1 LLRNSLNFNAS
12 SLLNFKNNFLLLFF
26 IFLAFFGQTQT
37 NNGLSTEVRAYL
49 FHIVR
54 KSPILEKNIGKAFEY
69 VGPNIKLLDG
79 GINYDSLELL
89 IINDPTL
96 LIIRNDLIAKS
107 PKGLLAEASNKTAL
121 WELCKQIQLTINGGK
136 QQTLITSY
144 LDYFFD
150 SLPNAVSRGK
160 IYNELLTPSSSPIFQ
175 TNLSL
180 NDRIQLLE
188 AIGIKDRD
196 EQKLIFDAQSYA
208 INKTVESRALEIF
221 KILGGQVSSF
231 ENLLIAC
238 GDGSYTSG
246 LLEERDKD
254 EYGEWNKGLPK
265 AIGFFPYDV
274 YLEGTKKP
282 ELKSKR
288 IVSRWVETVGM
299 DKETVLH
306 FDVWGYNSTKQTT
319 VVIEKDGA
327 QYHLFGSEK
336 TRFLSPDSTFSSGIT
351 FQTIINQII
360 EYTFKDLKG
369 SIEGKEGYNAM
380 IKQTQNDIQETLL
393 AIHEKESSY
402 ENLNKVDFVT
412 KKKPSR
418 EMRKLKKKNKN
429 GGPIDMQPTTKSRR
443 KAKSNNQ
450 EELIDLYL
458 QYDEL
463 QNDLQNLILEKVPV
477 QEEYSKK
484 KKLID
489 AYSLKMGVNWMP
501 YTVKDGLYLYKDGAR
516 FDLYTQEFTFPA
528 SKEKSTVEIRLISI
542 PEDFE
547 GENADEVM
555 LHMTKLDAEP
565 FFDANIQ
572 LELMDVFESDKFNFN
587 APIFTLKDSSDLKV
601 IFTQFKKNP
610 VPILV
615 YLDAFGI
622 GEWNGD
628 KVQRNSEQ
636 IEISNYPGTTDEE
649 RKSNRASIDFK
660 RLRSSHLLIK
670 MDRNLILKINSS
682 TDPVKSN
689 LDLNLLNLNNL
700 TKEYSL
706 SKNEVLSALRCVT
719 LLDKLQNELNMQSTK
734 YLSQSDSKKF
744 IDKLEEAIGKAKIEI
759 AGNKIRIKDF
769 K

>member
-1 LLRNSLNFNAS
+1 MG
-12 SLLNFKNNFLLLFF
+12 
-26 IFLAFFGQTQT
+26 LAFQ
-37 NNGLSTEVRAYL
+37 
-49 FHIVR
+49 
-54 KSPILEKNIGKAFEY
+54 Y
-69 VGPNIKLLDG
+69 VGPNVKLQGG

-89 IINDPTL
+89 IINEPTL
-96 LIIRNDLIAKS
+96 LIIRNDIIAKS
-107 PKGLLAEASNKTAL
+107 PKGILAEASNKTAL
-121 WELCKQIQLTINGGK
+121 WELCKQIQLALNGEK

-144 LDYFFD
+144 LDIFFD
-150 SLPNAVSRGK
+150 SLPNTVKRGK
-160 IYNELLTPSSSPIFQ
+160 IYNELLTPATSPIFQ

-188 AIGIKDRD
+188 AMGIKDRN

-208 INKTVESRALEIF
+208 INKTVETRALEIF
-221 KILGGQVSSF
+221 KILGGQVSTF
-231 ENLLIAC
+231 ENILIAC
-238 GDGSYTSG
+238 GDGSYTNG

-274 YLEGTKKP
+274 YLSGTKKP
-282 ELKSKR
+282 ELISKR
-288 IVSRWVETVGM
+288 IVSRWIETVGM

-319 VVIEKDGA
+319 VVVEKDGF

-369 SIEGKEGYNAM
+369 SIEGKDGYNAM

-393 AIHEKESSY
+393 AIHNKESSY
-402 ENLNKVDFVT
+402 HNLNKVDYVT
-412 KKKPSR
+412 KKRPSR
-418 EMRKLKKKNKN
+418 EMRKLKKNNKSDQPLN
-429 GGPIDMQPTTKSRR
+429 LQPTTKSRR
-443 KAKSNNQ
+443 KAKSSNQ
-450 EELIDLYL
+450 EELVDLYL

-463 QNDLQNLILEKVPV
+463 QNNLQNLISEKVPIH
-477 QEEYSKK
+477 EDYLKK
-484 KKLID
+484 KKLVD
-489 AYSLKMGVNWMP
+489 AYTLQMGLNWMP
-501 YTVKDGLYLYKDGAR
+501 FTVKDGLYLYKDGTR

-528 SKEKSTVEIRLISI
+528 TKEKSSVEIRLISI

-555 LHMTKLDAEP
+555 LHMSKLDAEP

-572 LELMDVFESDKFNFN
+572 LELMDVFDSDKFNFST
-587 APIFTLKDSSDLKV
+587 PIFTLKDSSDLKV

-615 YLDAFGI
+615 YLDAYGI

-628 KVQRNSEQ
+628 KVQRDPKQ
-636 IEISNYPGTTDEE
+636 IEISNYLGATEEE

-660 RLRSSHLLIK
+660 RLRSSRLLIK

-689 LDLNLLNLNNL
+689 LDLGLLDLNNL
-700 TKEYSL
+700 SKEYSL
-706 SKNEVLSALRCVT
+706 TKNEVLSALRCIA
-719 LLDKLQNELNMQSTK
+719 LLDKLQNELNMQATK

-744 IDKLEEAIGKAKIEI
+744 IDKLEEAIGKSKIEI
-759 AGNKIRIKDF
+759 ANNKIRIKDF

>member
-1 LLRNSLNFNAS
+1 MLRNSLNFNAN
-12 SLLNFKNNFLLLFF
+12 SLLNFKNFLFLILFV
-26 IFLAFFGQTQT
+26 FLAFSGQTQV

-54 KSPILEKNIGKAFEY
+54 KSPILEKNIGLAFEY
-69 VGPNIKLLDG
+69 VGPNIKLSDG

-89 IINDPTL
+89 IINEPTL
-96 LIIRNDLIAKS
+96 LIIRNDIIAKS

-121 WELCKQIQLTINGGK
+121 WELCKQIQLVLNGEK

-150 SLPNAVSRGK
+150 SLPNSVSRGK
-160 IYNELLTPSSSPIFQ
+160 SYNELLSPSTSPIFQ

-188 AIGIKDRD
+188 AMGIKDRD

-208 INKTVESRALEIF
+208 INKAVEKRALEIF

-231 ENLLIAC
+231 ENILIAC
-238 GDGSYTSG
+238 GDGSYTTG

-274 YLEGTKKP
+274 YLFGAKKP

-369 SIEGKEGYNAM
+369 SIDGKEGYNAI
-380 IKQTQNDIQETLL
+380 IKQTQTEIQETLL

-402 ENLNKVDFVT
+402 DNLNKVNYVT
-412 KKKPSR
+412 KKRPSR
-418 EMRKLKKKNKN
+418 EMRKKKKNNKN
-429 GGPIDMQPTTKSRR
+429 GGPIDLQPTTKSRK

-450 EELIDLYL
+450 DELVDLYL
-458 QYDEL
+458 KYDEL
-463 QNDLQNLILEKVPV
+463 QNDLENLISEKAPI
-477 QEEYSKK
+477 QEEYTKK

-489 AYSLKMGVNWMP
+489 SYSMKMGVNWMP
-501 YTVKDGLYLYKDGAR
+501 YSVKDGLYLYKDGAR

-528 SKEKSTVEIRLISI
+528 SKEKSSVEIRLISI

-572 LELMDVFESDKFNFN
+572 LELMDVFDSDKFNFN
-587 APIFTLKDSSDLKV
+587 APIFTLKDSSDLKL

-615 YLDAFGI
+615 YLDAYGI

-628 KVQRNSEQ
+628 KIQRDSKQ
-636 IEISNYPGTTDEE
+636 IEISTYPGANDEE

-660 RLRSSHLLIK
+660 RLRSSRLLIK

-682 TDPVKSN
+682 TDPVRSN
-689 LDLNLLNLNNL
+689 LDLDLLDLNNL
-700 TKEYSL
+700 SKEYSL
-706 SKNEVLSALRCVT
+706 SKNEVLSALRCIA
-719 LLDKLQNELNMQSTK
+719 LLDKLQNELNMQATK

>member
-1 LLRNSLNFNAS
+1 MLRNSLNFNAS
-12 SLLNFKNNFLLLFF
+12 SLLNFKNILFLFLSFFFLFS
-26 IFLAFFGQTQT
+26 GQTQT

-54 KSPILEKNIGKAFEY
+54 KSPILEKNIGVAFEY
-69 VGPNIKLLDG
+69 VGPNIKLLGG

-89 IINDPTL
+89 IINEPTL
-96 LIIRNDLIAKS
+96 LIIRNDIIAKS
-107 PKGLLAEASNKTAL
+107 PKGLIAEASNKTAL
-121 WELCKQIQLTINGGK
+121 WELCKQIQLVLNGEK
-136 QQTLITSY
+136 QQALITSY

-150 SLPNAVSRGK
+150 SLPNSVSRGK
-160 IYNELLTPSSSPIFQ
+160 IYNELLSPSISPIFQ
-175 TNLSL
+175 TNFSL

-188 AIGIKDRD
+188 AMGIKDRN

-208 INKTVESRALEIF
+208 INKTVETRALEIF

-231 ENLLIAC
+231 ENILIAC
-238 GDGSYTSG
+238 GDGSYTNG

-274 YLEGTKKP
+274 YLFGAKKP

-319 VVIEKDGA
+319 VVIEKDGY

-369 SIEGKEGYNAM
+369 SIEGKDGYNAM

-393 AIHEKESSY
+393 AIHDKESSY
-402 ENLNKVDFVT
+402 NNLNQVDYVT

-418 EMRKLKKKNKN
+418 EMRKLKKNNKKDE
-429 GGPIDMQPTTKSRR
+429 PLDLKPTTKSRR
-443 KAKSNNQ
+443 KAKSKNQ
-450 EELIDLYL
+450 NELVDLYL

-463 QNDLQNLILEKVPV
+463 QNDLQNLITEKVPIH
-477 QEEYSKK
+477 EDYLKK

-489 AYSLKMGVNWMP
+489 TYTLQMGVNWMP
-501 YTVKDGLYLYKDGAR
+501 YTVKDGLYLYKDGSR

-528 SKEKSTVEIRLISI
+528 TKEKSSVEIRLISI

-615 YLDAFGI
+615 YLDAYGI

-628 KVQRNSEQ
+628 KIQRDANQ
-636 IEISNYPGTTDEE
+636 NEISNYPGINDEE
-649 RKSNRASIDFK
+649 RKANRASMEFK
-660 RLRSSHLLIK
+660 RLRSSRLLIK
-670 MDRNLILKINSS
+670 MDRTLILKINSS

-689 LDLNLLNLNNL
+689 LDLILLDLNSL
-700 TKEYSL
+700 AKEYSL
-706 SKNEVLSALRCVT
+706 SKNEVLSALRCIT
-719 LLDKLQNELNMQSTK
+719 LLDKLQNELNIQSTK

-759 AGNKIRIKDF
+759 AGNKLRIKDF
-769 K
+769 R